1 MEIAHI
7 TFSDPSVI
15 QQKNDNK
22 QKSVFKRRKKSN
34 QERKYENFILNLLDQ
49 ENIQTEI
56 VEYIKNNGIENAIY

>member
-15 QQKNDNK
+15 QQKNYNK

-56 VEYIKNNGIENAIY
+56 VEYIKKNGIENAIY